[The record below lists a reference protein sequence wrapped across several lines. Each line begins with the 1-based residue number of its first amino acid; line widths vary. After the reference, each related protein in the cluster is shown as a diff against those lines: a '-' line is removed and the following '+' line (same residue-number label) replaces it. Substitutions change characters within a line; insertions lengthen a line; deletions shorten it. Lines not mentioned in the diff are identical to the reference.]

1 MLLNKKLREEQ
12 IRGTLY
18 RLLNKKSREERA
30 ERTKIRDTKYLPFKA
45 DGMGQFMNGAAFEI
59 YKSCT
64 NTFSR
69 LSLDSVDCIDC
80 KMYLNMTN

>member
-1 MLLNKKLREEQ
+1 MPLNKKLREEQ
-12 IRGTLY
+12 KRGTLY

-45 DGMGQFMNGAAFEI
+45 DGMGQFTNGAAFVQDLYI
-59 YKSCT
+59 S